1 MRPRDIA
8 GRRGVDRQ
16 ARHLGSIRMNDP
28 RVLVEMTEQAGRPPR
43 TLAKLIAALRASAP
57 ERDRAG
63 GHAAREKRW
72 IADAGLLTLAVPRE
86 FGGQEAGWPVIY
98 HTIRALARVDSALA
112 HLLGFQCL
120 QIVSVDVW
128 GSAAQRE
135 RYLRGT
141 VEHDWWWGNAVNPLD
156 TRLVARATGD
166 GGYRL
171 DGVKGFCS
179 GTRGSQRMTVSAH
192 DSVTGKPVFAVVP
205 TQREGIAVRDDWDP
219 IGQRQTDSGSVAFDG
234 VRVAPDEVLHR
245 SEAPPTPRATLRA
258 LVSQLVLT
266 NLFVGIA
273 EGALAEARDYV
284 QRAGRPWLHS
294 GVERAVDDPYT
305 LQRFGDMRV
314 QTVSAEA
321 LADRAARALQGAW
334 AKHDALTADA
344 RAEVALAISE
354 AKIVAQRAA
363 LDVSE
368 ALFDACGARA
378 TAAPLALDRFWRNA
392 RTHTLHDPL
401 DYRLR
406 DVGRYA
412 LTGALPDASL
422 YT

>member
-1 MRPRDIA
+1 
-8 GRRGVDRQ
+8 
-16 ARHLGSIRMNDP
+16 MNDP
-28 RVLVEMTEQAGRPPR
+28 RSPATFAPDPDARAIDADA
-43 TLAKLIAALRASAP
+43 LARAIDSLRATAAA
-57 ERDRAG
+57 RDRAG
-63 GHAAREKRW
+63 GHAGDEKQW
-72 IADAGLLTLAVPRE
+72 LADAGLLTLAVPRE
-86 FGGQEAGWPVIY
+86 FGGQEAAWPAIY
-98 HTIRALARVDSALA
+98 DTIRQIARVDSALA
-112 HLLGFQCL
+112 HLVGFQIL

-141 VEHDWWWGNAVNPLD
+141 VEHRWWWGNAVNPLD
-156 TRLVARATGD
+156 TRLVATATPD

-192 DSVTGKPVFAVVP
+192 DPETGRTVFGVVP
-205 TQREGIAVRDDWDP
+205 TDRDGITVNEDWDP
-219 IGQRQTDSGSVAFDG
+219 IGQRQTDSGSVRFDG
-234 VRVAPDEVLHR
+234 VTLAPDDVLHR
-245 SEAPPTPRATLRA
+245 SETPPTPRATLRT

-266 NLFVGIA
+266 NLFVGLA

-284 QRAGRPWLHS
+284 LKDGRPWIHS
-294 GVERAVDDPYT
+294 GVAQASDDPYT

-314 QTVSAEA
+314 RAVAAAS
-321 LADRAARALQGAW
+321 LADRAARELERAW
-334 AKHDALTADA
+334 SLRDALTADE
-344 RAEVALAISE
+344 RAEVALAVSE

-363 LDVSE
+363 LDNGE

-378 TAAPLALDRFWRNA
+378 TAASLGLDRFWRNA

-406 DVGRYA
+406 DVGRFA
-412 LTGALPDASL
+412 LMGELPQASL

>member
-1 MRPRDIA
+1 MSDSSSSATPPHEAADA
-8 GRRGVDRQ
+8 ASDPSLD
-16 ARHLGSIRMNDP
+16 APGSFG
-28 RVLVEMTEQAGRPPR
+28 E
-43 TLAKLIAALRASAP
+43 LISALRASAA
-57 ERDRAG
+57 ERDRRG
-63 GHAAREKRW
+63 GHAAREKAW
-72 IADAGLLTLAVPRE
+72 MAALGLQTLAVPRA
-86 FGGQEAGWPVIY
+86 FGGQEADWPIVY
-98 HTIRALARVDSALA
+98 QTIRAIARVDSALA
-112 HLLGFQCL
+112 HLVGFQVL

-128 GSAAQRE
+128 GSEAQRE

-141 VEHDWWWGNAVNPLD
+141 VEQDWWWGNAVNPLD
-156 TRLVARATGD
+156 TRLVARQD
-166 GGYRL
+166 GEGYRL
-171 DGVKGFCS
+171 DGIKGFCS
-179 GTRGSQRMTVSAH
+179 GTRGSARMTISAH
-192 DSVTGKPVFAVVP
+192 DPATGKPVFAVVP
-205 TQREGIAVRDDWDP
+205 TGRDGITVHEDWDP
-219 IGQRQTDSGSVAFDG
+219 IGQRQTDSGSVSFNA
-234 VRVAPDEVLHR
+234 VRVEADEVLHR
-245 SEAPPTPRATLRA
+245 SETPPTPRATLRT

-266 NLFVGIA
+266 NLFVGLA

-284 QRAGRPWLHS
+284 STRGRPWIHS
-294 GVERAVDDPYT
+294 GVANAQDDPYT

-314 QTVSAEA
+314 QAVAAEA
-321 LADRAARALQGAW
+321 LADRAARGLQAAWDRKEALS
-334 AKHDALTADA
+334 ADG

-363 LDVSE
+363 LDAGE

-412 LTGALPDASL
+412 LTGALPEASI

>member
-1 MRPRDIA
+1 
-8 GRRGVDRQ
+8 
-16 ARHLGSIRMNDP
+16 MNDP
-28 RVLVEMTEQAGRPPR
+28 RGL
-43 TLAKLIAALRASAP
+43 AALASETNARTFDP
-57 ERDRAG
+57 AALARVIDALRGSAAARDRAG
-63 GHAAREKRW
+63 GHATQEKQW
-72 IADAGLLTLAVPRE
+72 LADAGLLTLAVPRA
-86 FGGQEAGWPVIY
+86 FGGQEAAWPVIY
-98 HTIRALARVDSALA
+98 EAIRQVARVDSALA
-112 HLLGFQCL
+112 HLVGFQCL
-120 QIVSVDVW
+120 QVVSVDVW
-128 GSAAQRE
+128 GDLAQRA

-141 VEHDWWWGNAVNPLD
+141 VEHRWWWGNAVNPLD
-156 TRLVARATGD
+156 TRLVATATPD

-192 DSVTGKPVFAVVP
+192 DPALGRTVFGVVP
-205 TQREGIAVRDDWDP
+205 TGRAGIAVNDDWDP

-234 VRVAPDEVLHR
+234 VTLAPDEVLHR
-245 SEAPPTPRATLRA
+245 SETPPPPRATLRT

-266 NLFVGIA
+266 NLFVGLA

-284 QRAGRPWLHS
+284 LRNGRPWIQA
-294 GVERAVDDPYT
+294 GVERASDDPYT

-314 QTVSAEA
+314 QAVAAAA
-321 LADRAARALQGAW
+321 LADRAADALQRAW
-334 AKHDALTADA
+334 TLRDALTADG
-344 RAEVALAISE
+344 RAEVALAVSE

-363 LDVSE
+363 LDNGE

-378 TAAPLALDRFWRNA
+378 TGAALGLDRFWRNA

-406 DVGRYA
+406 DVGRFA
-412 LTGALPDASL
+412 LTGELPQASL

>member
-1 MRPRDIA
+1 
-8 GRRGVDRQ
+8 
-16 ARHLGSIRMNDP
+16 MNDP
-28 RVLVEMTEQAGRPPR
+28 RSPATFAPDSDASAIDADA
-43 TLAKLIAALRASAP
+43 LARAIDSLRATAAA
-57 ERDRAG
+57 RDRAG
-63 GHAAREKRW
+63 GHAADEKQW
-72 IADAGLLTLAVPRE
+72 LADAGLLTLAVPRE
-86 FGGQEAGWPVIY
+86 FGGQEAAWPAIY
-98 HTIRALARVDSALA
+98 DTIRQIARVDSALA
-112 HLLGFQCL
+112 HLVGFQIL

-141 VEHDWWWGNAVNPLD
+141 VEHRWWWGNAVNPLD
-156 TRLVARATGD
+156 TRLVATATPD

-192 DSVTGKPVFAVVP
+192 DPETGRTVFGVVP
-205 TQREGIAVRDDWDP
+205 TDRDGITVNDDWDP
-219 IGQRQTDSGSVAFDG
+219 IGQRQTDSGSVRFDG
-234 VRVAPDEVLHR
+234 VTLAPDDVLHR
-245 SEAPPTPRATLRA
+245 SETPPTPRATLRT

-266 NLFVGIA
+266 NLFVGLA

-284 QRAGRPWLHS
+284 LKHGRPWIHA
-294 GVERAVDDPYT
+294 GVAQASDDPYT

-314 QTVSAEA
+314 RAVAAAS
-321 LADRAARALQGAW
+321 LADRAARELERAW
-334 AKHDALTADA
+334 SRRDALTADE
-344 RAEVALAISE
+344 RAEVALAVSE

-363 LDVSE
+363 LDNGE

-378 TAAPLALDRFWRNA
+378 TAASLGLDRFWRNA

-406 DVGRYA
+406 DVGRFA
-412 LTGALPDASL
+412 LTGELPQASL

>member
-1 MRPRDIA
+1 MSDSPSSATPPHEGASAASGPSLDA
-8 GRRGVDRQ
+8 P
-16 ARHLGSIRMNDP
+16 GSFG
-28 RVLVEMTEQAGRPPR
+28 E
-43 TLAKLIAALRASAP
+43 LISALRASAA
-57 ERDRAG
+57 ERDRRG
-63 GHAAREKRW
+63 GHAAREKAW
-72 IADAGLLTLAVPRE
+72 MAALGLQTLAVPRA
-86 FGGQEAGWPVIY
+86 FGGQEADWPIVY
-98 HTIRALARVDSALA
+98 QTIRAIARVDSALA
-112 HLLGFQCL
+112 HLVGFQVL

-128 GSAAQRE
+128 GSEAQRQ

-141 VEHDWWWGNAVNPLD
+141 VEQGWWWGNAVNPLD
-156 TRLVARATGD
+156 TRLVARQD
-166 GGYRL
+166 GEGYRL
-171 DGVKGFCS
+171 DGIKGFCS
-179 GTRGSQRMTVSAH
+179 GTRGSARMTISAH
-192 DSVTGKPVFAVVP
+192 DPATGKPVFAVVP
-205 TQREGIAVRDDWDP
+205 TGRDGITVHEDWDP
-219 IGQRQTDSGSVAFDG
+219 IGQRQTDSGSVSFNA
-234 VRVAPDEVLHR
+234 VRVEADEVLHR
-245 SEAPPTPRATLRA
+245 SETPPTPRATLRT

-266 NLFVGIA
+266 NLFVGLA

-284 QRAGRPWLHS
+284 GTRGRPWIHS
-294 GVERAVDDPYT
+294 GVANAQDDPYT

-314 QTVSAEA
+314 QAVAAEA
-321 LADRAARALQGAW
+321 LADRAARGLQAAWDRKEALS
-334 AKHDALTADA
+334 ADG

-363 LDVSE
+363 LDAGE

-412 LTGALPDASL
+412 LTGVLPEASI

>member
-1 MRPRDIA
+1 
-8 GRRGVDRQ
+8 
-16 ARHLGSIRMNDP
+16 MNDP
-28 RVLVEMTEQAGRPPR
+28 RGPATFAPDPDARAIDADA
-43 TLAKLIAALRASAP
+43 LAHALDSLRATAAA
-57 ERDRAG
+57 RDRAG
-63 GHAAREKRW
+63 GHAADEKQW
-72 IADAGLLTLAVPRE
+72 LADAGLLTLAVPRE
-86 FGGQEAGWPVIY
+86 FGGQEAAWPALY
-98 HTIRALARVDSALA
+98 DTIRQIARVDSALA
-112 HLLGFQCL
+112 HLVGFQIL

-128 GSAAQRE
+128 GCAAQRE

-141 VEHDWWWGNAVNPLD
+141 VEHRWWWGNAVNPLD
-156 TRLVARATGD
+156 TRLVATATSD

-192 DSVTGKPVFAVVP
+192 DPETGRTVFGVVP
-205 TQREGIAVRDDWDP
+205 TDRDGITVNEDWDP
-219 IGQRQTDSGSVAFDG
+219 IGQRQTDSGSVRFDG
-234 VRVAPDEVLHR
+234 VTLAPDDVLHR
-245 SEAPPTPRATLRA
+245 SEAPPTPRATLRT

-266 NLFVGIA
+266 NLFVGLA

-284 QRAGRPWLHS
+284 LKHGRPWIHS
-294 GVERAVDDPYT
+294 GVAQASDDPYT

-314 QTVSAEA
+314 RAVAAAS
-321 LADRAARALQGAW
+321 LADRAALELERAW
-334 AKHDALTADA
+334 ARRDALTADE
-344 RAEVALAISE
+344 RAEVALAVSE

-363 LDVSE
+363 LDNGE

-378 TAAPLALDRFWRNA
+378 TAASLGLDRFWRNA

-406 DVGRYA
+406 DVGRFA
-412 LTGALPDASL
+412 LTGELPQASL